1 MSAILS
7 TSSFQAASIALILKA
22 AHRPDRGQYGA
33 CTRCQHGDASGQ
45 ACRFGSKPVSS
56 HTMRSKEGACGD
68 GHLFEHQPN
77 PNHHPAQIALI

>member
-1 MSAILS
+1 MAA
-7 TSSFQAASIALILKA
+7 TSIMAAPSIAIILKA

-33 CTRCQHGDASGQ
+33 CTRCLHGDASGQ
-45 ACRFGSKPVSS
+45 VCHRFGSKPTSS
-56 HTMRSKEGACGD
+56 HTMRSHEGACGD